1 MTSWGCA
8 MIVCINYKKVKV
20 RLFPTKKI
28 FSNFKQTVMSNTPLP
43 SVEEVNKWKRNDVTK
58 FLQDKKEELDLDN
71 EDIDIFQKKK
81 VAGRDFLSLTL
92 ETLTQ
97 KDGLFVLSYG
107 PAKRITSLVNDI
119 KGKGQCRCHYCI
131 QIL

>member
-1 MTSWGCA
+1 MN
-8 MIVCINYKKVKV
+8 VCP
-20 RLFPTKKI
+20 FPTKKN
-28 FSNFKQTVMSNTPLP
+28 FSNFKQTVMSNIPLP
-43 SVEEVNKWKRNDVTK
+43 SVEEVNKWKQNDVTK
-58 FLQDKKEELDLDN
+58 FLQDKKEELDLDDKHI
-71 EDIDIFQKKK
+71 EVIKDQE

>member
-1 MTSWGCA
+1 

-43 SVEEVNKWKRNDVTK
+43 SVEEVNKWSPVQVIN
-58 FLQDKKEELDLDN
+58 FLESKKDELFLYDKHIEVIKDQE
-71 EDIDIFQKKK
+71 
-81 VAGRDFLSLTL
+81 VAGRDFLELNVDKL
-92 ETLTQ
+92 E
-97 KDGLFVLSYG
+97 KWGMKGG
-107 PAKRITSLVNDI
+107 PAERITSLVNNI

>member
-1 MTSWGCA
+1 
-8 MIVCINYKKVKV
+8 
-20 RLFPTKKI
+20 
-28 FSNFKQTVMSNTPLP
+28 MSNTPLP

-107 PAKRITSLVNDI
+107 PAERISSLINKI

>member
-43 SVEEVNKWKRNDVTK
+43 SVEEVNKWSPVQVIN
-58 FLQDKKEELDLDN
+58 FLESKKDELFLYDKHIEVIKDQE
-71 EDIDIFQKKK
+71 
-81 VAGRDFLSLTL
+81 VAGRDFLELNVDKL
-92 ETLTQ
+92 E
-97 KDGLFVLSYG
+97 KWGMKGG
-107 PAKRITSLVNDI
+107 PAERITSLVNNI

>member
-1 MTSWGCA
+1 

-43 SVEEVNKWKRNDVTK
+43 SVEEVNKWSPVQVIN
-58 FLQDKKEELDLDN
+58 FLESKKVELFLYDKHIEVIKDQE
-71 EDIDIFQKKK
+71 
-81 VAGRDFLSLTL
+81 VAGRDFLELNVDKL
-92 ETLTQ
+92 E
-97 KDGLFVLSYG
+97 KWGMKGG
-107 PAKRITSLVNDI
+107 PAERITSLVNNI

>member
-1 MTSWGCA
+1 

-28 FSNFKQTVMSNTPLP
+28 FSNFKQTVMSNIPLP
-43 SVEEVNKWKRNDVTK
+43 SVEEVNKWKQNDVTK
-58 FLQDKKEELDLDN
+58 FLQDKKEELDLDDKHI
-71 EDIDIFQKKK
+71 EVIKDQE

-107 PAKRITSLVNDI
+107 PAKRFTSLVNDI

>member
-1 MTSWGCA
+1 

-20 RLFPTKKI
+20 RLFPTKKN
-28 FSNFKQTVMSNTPLP
+28 FSRIKQTVMSNTPLP

-58 FLQDKKEELDLDN
+58 FLQDKKEELDLDD
-71 EDIDIFQKKK
+71 EDINIIKNNK
-81 VAGRDFLSLTL
+81 VAGRDFLELNVDKL
-92 ETLTQ
+92 E
-97 KDGLFVLSYG
+97 KWGMKGG
-107 PAKRITSLVNDI
+107 PAERITSLVNNI

>member
-8 MIVCINYKKVKV
+8 MIVCINYKKVKA

-81 VAGRDFLSLTL
+81 VAGRVFLELNVDEL
-92 ETLTQ
+92 E
-97 KDGLFVLSYG
+97 KWGMESG
-107 PAKRITSLVNDI
+107 PAKGIVGLVKEI

>member
-1 MTSWGCA
+1 
-8 MIVCINYKKVKV
+8 MIVCINYKKVKA

-43 SVEEVNKWKRNDVTK
+43 SVEEVNKWSPVQVIN
-58 FLQDKKEELDLDN
+58 FLESKKDELFLYDKHIEVIKDQE
-71 EDIDIFQKKK
+71 
-81 VAGRDFLSLTL
+81 VAGRDFLKLTL

-107 PAKRITSLVNDI
+107 PAERISSLINKI